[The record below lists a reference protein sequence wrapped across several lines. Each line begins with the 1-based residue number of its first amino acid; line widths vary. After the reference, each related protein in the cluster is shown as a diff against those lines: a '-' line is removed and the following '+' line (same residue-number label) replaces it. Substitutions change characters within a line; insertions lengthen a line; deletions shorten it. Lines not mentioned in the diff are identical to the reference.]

1 MKSNPVKA
9 TCYKTFFQSFQAGK
23 LLVLKKEF
31 VSRTDSGQIKNRFAK
46 KEVRLIWITLPQPNI
61 QMNFK
66 ADWVILNKITIV

>member
-46 KEVRLIWITLPQPNI
+46 KEVRLIRITLPQTNI